1 MGKGLG
7 VALGLVAAVFMVL
20 GAGWLIAPAVVAPQ
34 LGMTLQEAVGLST
47 QIGDLGS
54 FFLTVGVCTLIAQV
68 IGKRLWFHPAIMLL
82 GLAALGRVVAWLF
95 HDAAREFR
103 LAETGSTKSIVRKI
117 VAAAEARKPGLRCV
131 APRHFALFVREM
143 RILGARTMPPRKMLF
158 IDGKGPS

>member
-20 GAGWLIAPAVVAPQ
+20 GAGWLIAPAVVAPR

-95 HDAAREFR
+95 HDAA
-103 LAETGSTKSIVRKI
+103 LALDMIAVE
-117 VAAAEARKPGLRCV
+117 AAVTALLV
-131 APRHFALFVREM
+131 FAATRPVSPAANEH
-143 RILGARTMPPRKMLF
+143 P
-158 IDGKGPS
+158 

>member
-20 GAGWLIAPAVVAPQ
+20 GAGWLIAPAVVAPR

-68 IGKRLWFHPAIMLL
+68 TGKRLWFHPAIMLL

-95 HDAAREFR
+95 HDAA
-103 LAETGSTKSIVRKI
+103 LALDMIAVE
-117 VAAAEARKPGLRCV
+117 AAVTALLV
-131 APRHFALFVREM
+131 FAATRPVSPAANEH
-143 RILGARTMPPRKMLF
+143 P
-158 IDGKGPS
+158 